1 MDDMMARYPKLKV
14 THWID
19 GQADRGIFQFEQA
32 RNFFLSYDVLVVV
45 EGTIVKSYAQL
56 MELAAGAE
64 YRDKEFLEVRIET
77 IIGGG

>member
-1 MDDMMARYPKLKV
+1 MMARYPKLKV

-19 GQADRGIFQFEQA
+19 GQADRDIFQFEQA
-32 RNFFLSYDVLVVV
+32 RNLFFSYDVMVVV
-45 EGTIVKSYAQL
+45 EGTIVRSYEEL

-64 YRDKEFLEVRIET
+64 HRDKEFLEVRMET